1 MGLSVPLQAELDKR
15 CPGLEASW
23 PLAPLALWSMVR
35 RGERHAEVS
44 VTAEHRSFLLSLS
57 DEGVGYLDGY
67 VDDLADLADPI
78 CDWFAEAR
86 PSGETM
92 EARHPFLEL
101 DPFAVAFERGEAI
114 EFLWRSFLDDPSAS
128 LHPVIEAA
136 ASEPRLR
143 QLRPYMSM
151 GCFCFSRWV
160 DHPFSDDLPYVLAQE
175 PPYALQF
182 EGGFRVFRANEL
194 PPYLGGSDPGAVA
207 NDAGRAVELLVA
219 ALPEP
224 LEVMYRRPADL
235 REQDRRA
242 FTRWLNQLQAE

>member
-23 PLAPLALWSMVR
+23 PMAPLALWSMVR
-35 RGERHAEVS
+35 RGERNAGVS
-44 VTAEHRSFLLSLS
+44 VTVEHRSFRLSLS
-57 DEGVGYLDGY
+57 DEGIGFLDGEARE
-67 VDDLADLADPI
+67 LADLAAPI
-78 CDWFAEAR
+78 CEWFAEPR

-114 EFLWRSFLDDPSAS
+114 EFLWRSFLDESSTS

-151 GCFCFSRWV
+151 SRLCFSRWV

-194 PPYLGGSDPGAVA
+194 PAYLGGSDPGAIA
-207 NDAGRAVELLVA
+207 NDAGRAVELLLA

-224 LEVMYRRPADL
+224 LEVTYRRPADL
-235 REQDRRA
+235 REKDRRA
-242 FTRWLNQLQAE
+242 YDRWLNQLQAG